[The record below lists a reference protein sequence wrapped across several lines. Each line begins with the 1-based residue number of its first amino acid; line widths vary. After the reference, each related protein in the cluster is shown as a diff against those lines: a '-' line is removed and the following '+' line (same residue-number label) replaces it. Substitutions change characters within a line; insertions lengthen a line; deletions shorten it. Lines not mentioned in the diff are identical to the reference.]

1 MISSFIVAFLGYALA
16 AIVAILDKFI
26 LTSEVKKPAVYAFF
40 STVLFAVVFILLPW
54 SGSIHLKDF
63 GWVFTSGMAFGFGIW
78 TMFIALKHGEASHI
92 TPFIGAVVAIST
104 FLLSYLILGESLNYL
119 SKLGIL
125 VLVCATLLLSFEKS
139 RSREALYKGFVWAT
153 VSGILFGLSH
163 VSAKYIY
170 GLYPFITSLMWTKGT
185 TALVGLIALFSPG
198 VIHEIRNNKKTEKSK
213 TQNKIGII
221 FSSKVLG
228 AISLVLIQYSI
239 ALGSVTIINALAG
252 IQYALMF
259 IFIYLLTRFYPKL
272 FKEYFTR
279 RELLVESGSII
290 LMVIGLFLIS

>member
-40 STVLFAVVFILLPW
+40 STVLFAVVFILFPW
-54 SGSIHLKDF
+54 TSSIHLKDF
-63 GWVFTSGMAFGFGIW
+63 SWMLISGMAFGFGVW
-78 TMFIALKHGEASHI
+78 TMFLALKHGEASHI
-92 TPFIGAVVAIST
+92 APFIGAIVAMST
-104 FLLSYLILGESLNYL
+104 FLLSNIILGESLTYK
-119 SKLGIL
+119 SEIGIFIL
-125 VLVCATLLLSFEKS
+125 IIASLLISFEKS

-170 GLYPFITSLMWTKGT
+170 GLYPFVTSLMWTKGT
-185 TALVGLIALFSPG
+185 TALVGLIALFFPG
-198 VIHEIRNNKKTEKSK
+198 VLHSIRKNKKTEKSK

-221 FSSKVLG
+221 FSSKILG

-259 IFIYLLTRFYPKL
+259 VFIYLLTRFYPRL
-272 FKEYFTR
+272 FKEYFTK
-279 RELLVESGSII
+279 RELLVESSSII
-290 LMVIGLFLIS
+290 LMVIGLFLIN